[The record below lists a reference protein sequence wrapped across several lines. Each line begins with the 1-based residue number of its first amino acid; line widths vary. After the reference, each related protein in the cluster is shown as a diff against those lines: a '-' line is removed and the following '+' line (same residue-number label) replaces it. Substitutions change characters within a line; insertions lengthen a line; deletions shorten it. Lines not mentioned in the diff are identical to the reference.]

1 MGQDRELLIHRVLEL
16 SEALYDLVVPTLSL
30 DEIAS
35 DVTVAQLRVLIVLR
49 HGGPSPM
56 SSLAASAR
64 VVPSSAT
71 GIVDNLV
78 GRRLVLREDDPR
90 DRRRVICRLSP
101 EGQSM
106 VDGMWKWGRTQV
118 ENMLEGL
125 TEEQLENAYDATE
138 AFYNRII
145 GQANRIF

>member
-1 MGQDRELLIHRVLEL
+1 MDQDRESLIHRILEL
-16 SEALYDLVVPTLSL
+16 SEALYDLVAPTLSL
-30 DEIAS
+30 DEVAS

-49 HGGPSPM
+49 HGGPSSM

-78 GRRLVLREDDPR
+78 GRGLAIREDDPR

-101 EGQSM
+101 EGQVM
-106 VDGMWKWGRTQV
+106 VDGMWTWGKAQV
-118 ENMLEGL
+118 EDMLEGL
-125 TEEQLENAYDATE
+125 TRDQLENAYDATE
-138 AFYNRII
+138 SFYNRII
-145 GQANRIF
+145 VQKK